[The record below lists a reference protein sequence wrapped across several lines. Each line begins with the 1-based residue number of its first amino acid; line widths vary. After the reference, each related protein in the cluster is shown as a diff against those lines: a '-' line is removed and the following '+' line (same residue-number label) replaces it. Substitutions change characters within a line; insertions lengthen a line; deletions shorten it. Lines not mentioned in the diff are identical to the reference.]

1 LERQKGQSWDL
12 SILRGDPPIALAELA
27 PTLFT
32 ELVPSAPP
40 LPTALRWC
48 RLRDHPACDCLD
60 LALVAQRSAVWI
72 TRDQWLLRRV
82 ASVPEAA
89 GLVRVLE
96 S

>member
-1 LERQKGQSWDL
+1 M
-12 SILRGDPPIALAELA
+12 AFAELV

-32 ELVPSAPP
+32 ELVPSAPA
-40 LPTALRWC
+40 LPMALRWC
-48 RLRDHPACDCLD
+48 RLLNHPACDCLD

-72 TRDQWLLRRV
+72 TRDQRLLRRV
-82 ASVPEAA
+82 ASVLESA